1 MASASATAYLVA
13 TFVAS
18 MALYHLVPIY
28 DDLTVA
34 FFQHLS
40 LPQQVSIFALF
51 FIVIFVS
58 VTAIASNIGTGTGRS
73 RSVTVKRSTDYPLAA
88 IEAAPNDTEKFKCL
102 FPIIKQD
109 ILQYIKSE
117 NELCDEGI
125 QWLDEMME
133 YSVPG
138 GKLNRGTTVLAV
150 NRSMNRSVSTTDVAR
165 AAVAGWTIELL
176 QAFFLVADDIMDDSL
191 TRRGQPCWY
200 KLPNVKMIAINDS
213 FLLESFVF
221 TILKLHF
228 GNEPYYH
235 DLVELLIDVTQKT
248 EIGQLLDLTSQA
260 MNATKLD
267 LTRFTVERYKS
278 IVKYKTA
285 FYSFY
290 LPVAMGMIM
299 AGIPYDSNAPEYQQA
314 KKICCLMGEYFQIQD
329 DYLDCYGLPEQ
340 IGKVGTDIQDK
351 KCSWL
356 VVEALKICTAEQR
369 KVIENNYG
377 VWDDKKVATIKQLYR
392 DLNLEQLFM
401 SYEEQSYLEI
411 QKELEHIS
419 PKVPKEVYLI
429 FLDKIYKRAK

>member
-1 MASASATAYLVA
+1 MASASTTAYLVA

-58 VTAIASNIGTGTGRS
+58 VTAIASNIGTGRS
-73 RSVTVKRSTDYPLAA
+73 RSVAVKRSTDYPLAA

-150 NRSMNRSVSTTDVAR
+150 NRSMNRSMNRSVSTTDVAR

-248 EIGQLLDLTSQA
+248 EIGQ
-260 MNATKLD
+260 
-267 LTRFTVERYKS
+267 
-278 IVKYKTA
+278 
-285 FYSFY
+285 
-290 LPVAMGMIM
+290 
-299 AGIPYDSNAPEYQQA
+299 
-314 KKICCLMGEYFQIQD
+314 
-329 DYLDCYGLPEQ
+329 
-340 IGKVGTDIQDK
+340 
-351 KCSWL
+351 
-356 VVEALKICTAEQR
+356 
-369 KVIENNYG
+369 
-377 VWDDKKVATIKQLYR
+377 
-392 DLNLEQLFM
+392 
-401 SYEEQSYLEI
+401 
-411 QKELEHIS
+411 
-419 PKVPKEVYLI
+419 
-429 FLDKIYKRAK
+429 